1 MKLIV
6 PALLLLALPLSALA
20 LSTPATA
27 PAPAPRVA
35 TPGIGD
41 IVSAIGRGQADALL
55 AQMDSEVELSILDD
69 EDVYGKQEAVQRL
82 REFFGKVK
90 PTAFNQVHQGSSKA
104 DDAEYVIGNLT
115 TASGSY
121 RVYVYVAVRGGQQK
135 LQELR
140 IDRE

>member
-1 MKLIV
+1 MKLI
-6 PALLLLALPLSALA
+6 PSLFLLLALPLSAYA
-20 LSTPATA
+20 LGTSAA
-27 PAPAPRVA
+27 PAPAPATAVA
-35 TPGIGD
+35 PGIGD
-41 IVSAIGRGQADALL
+41 IVSALGRGQADALL
-55 AQMDSEVELSILDD
+55 AHMDAEVELSILDS

-82 REFFGKVK
+82 REFFTKVK
-90 PTAFNQVHQGSSKA
+90 PSAFNQVHQGSSKA
-104 DDAEYVIGNLT
+104 DDAEYIIGNLT